1 MTKKELEA
9 RLNAMEQAIR
19 EMELQYVKQANRYFD
34 DGDNG
39 YGYRLKFKGAALAM
53 QKLMDEFDI
62 EQIEG

>member
-19 EMELQYVKQANRYFD
+19 EMELQYVKQANKHLD
-34 DGDNG
+34 DEDN
-39 YGYRLKFKGAALAM
+39 GYRLKFKGAALAM